1 MPGTIKHQQPSTPL
15 PDDADAERMHKYI
28 QDRRV
33 VGVGK
38 KISKLSS
45 ASPFSVT
52 SSLLSSSPNA
62 FNSTR
67 RPQSTTP
74 KSVYFKNINDNTDTD
89 NNATDNNTLTALA
102 DPQYDPLIQP
112 ALIRHEIT
120 SSPAAQSTIARA
132 RFAASRIIAG
142 EDDRVI
148 VVVGPCSIHSPEQ
161 AIEYAKL
168 LKEDIPKWDGLL
180 VIMRSYL

>member
-15 PDDADAERMHKYI
+15 PDDADAERMHKCI

-62 FNSTR
+62 FNSIR
-67 RPQSTTP
+67 RPQPTTP
-74 KSVYFKNINDNTDTD
+74 KSVYFKNTNDNTDTD

-168 LKEDIPKWDGLL
+168 LKEWRRRK
-180 VIMRSYL
+180 VSS